1 MMRGATTQAG
11 NLGLGARSP
20 IRQQTTPE
28 SDIHMP
34 TLHIDGRHC
43 VKQRDPIGKDEID
56 IYVSIDGGP
65 EGFLSGRHFL
75 DTSRND
81 DFVNLHQDRNFSDQ
95 IKVRLKERNGDRGGN
110 NDKDLGVKTF
120 DQTELTNGGE
130 MVFGTDGVSYTVDY
144 RITA

>member
-1 MMRGATTQAG
+1 MPNASPSHS
-11 NLGLGARSP
+11 GLSLPPERRPAKDGTSHKPSRTRQTGRLHEARC
-20 IRQQTTPE
+20 
-28 SDIHMP
+28 HY
-34 TLHIDGRHC
+34 
-43 VKQRDPIGKDEID
+43 EID
-56 IYVSIDGGP
+56 IYVSIDSAP
-65 EGFLSGRHFL
+65 EGFLSGPHFL
-75 DTSRND
+75 DTSKND

-120 DQTELTNGGE
+120 DHTELSNGGE